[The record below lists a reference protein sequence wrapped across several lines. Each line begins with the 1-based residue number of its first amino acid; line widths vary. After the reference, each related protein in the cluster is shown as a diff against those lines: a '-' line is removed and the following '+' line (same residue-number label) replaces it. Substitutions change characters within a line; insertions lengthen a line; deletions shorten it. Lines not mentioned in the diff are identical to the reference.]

1 MNEPAAYL
9 LDTNVVSEMMRPKPD
24 QRVANAIQLAA
35 LDGIGIATVSVWEI
49 LNGIGRLDTG
59 HRRSD
64 LLSRFQSVLDEA
76 FDGRVLDWTLA
87 DAQACADIME
97 AKRRLGEPL
106 DDHLPDAMI
115 AAVAVTRGLTVLTQN
130 EAEFRN
136 TGAAWVNPWTGLTG
150 LVRQALTGTRIS
162 MGRAADSPGP
172 QRFGARFPRGCECSR
187 KRTRALAQNRTL
199 SSGRAG
205 ATNSLSST
213 PNALARRCRDLAR
226 STAAPV

>member
-24 QRVANAIQLAA
+24 QRVANAVQLAA

-64 LLSRFQSVLDEA
+64 LRSRFQSVLDEA

-97 AKRRLGEPL
+97 AKRRLGERL

-115 AAVAVTRGLTVLTQN
+115 AAAAVTRGLTVLTQN

-150 LVRQALTGTRIS
+150 LVRQALSGTRIS
-162 MGRAADSPGP
+162 MGQAAELL
-172 QRFGARFPRGCECSR
+172 QVSR
-187 KRTRALAQNRTL
+187 EEMRKL
-199 SSGRAG
+199 SSRWALEDQAG
-205 ATNSLSST
+205 
-213 PNALARRCRDLAR
+213 
-226 STAAPV
+226 